1 MQMKSEIDF
10 NTVLT
15 IATNLGYLIAG
26 GFICY
31 FVVKKKLTEYFKEIK
46 NNLNVGSKVP
56 KQAKT
61 DIEIIRRMEQ
71 VKELLNADR
80 VLVYEFHNGEHYA
93 NGRSALKFSCTY
105 EVCRAGVTQIQTK
118 LSAVPISCVPHFIT
132 QLLDEEF
139 IKQVNIENIKEKMP
153 ATYQL
158 RKSLNIT
165 SYQDL
170 VIKNAKGEP
179 VGFIAVQWCD
189 NKKMC
194 SDDKELYKLA
204 AFVEEH
210 ILTEIK

>member
-105 EVCRAGVTQIQTK
+105 EVYRAGITPIQTK
-118 LSAVPISCVPHFIT
+118 VSAVPISCVPHFIT

-139 IKQVNIENIKEKMP
+139 IKQVNIENIKDKMP

-158 RKSLNIT
+158 RKSLSIT

-170 VIKNAKGEP
+170 VIKNTKGEP

-189 NKKMC
+189 GKKMC